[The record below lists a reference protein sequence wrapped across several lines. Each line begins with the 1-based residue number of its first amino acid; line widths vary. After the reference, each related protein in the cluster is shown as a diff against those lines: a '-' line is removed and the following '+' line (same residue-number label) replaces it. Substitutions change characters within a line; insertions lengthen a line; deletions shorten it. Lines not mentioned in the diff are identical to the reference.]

1 MTSVLDG
8 ITVLDLSHGVAG
20 PIATML
26 LADNGAAV
34 TRIES
39 PEPDPFASWPGSR
52 VWARGKRSAVLDLE
66 QLDERERLLALA
78 SRADVVVESYRPGVT
93 TRLGIDYAALSARNP
108 RLIYCSITGYGRG
121 NRHSDRPAYDALV
134 AARLGLQ
141 REQRSW
147 PGGPIDHIHGLEPP
161 VPDLEL
167 PPGCAPGS
175 PRSGPIFSYSTWPSL
190 ATAYLATTGINA
202 ALLARETTG
211 RGQLVE
217 TSLLQ
222 GAMAL
227 TMGKWMRVDNPYA
240 TGFRMWITDGRAPK
254 GHFECA
260 DGRWVHQWVP
270 NPMFVLSSA
279 DGDVLE
285 SRRGIS
291 NVRNDPDRVG
301 NDPENVLVLA
311 HYHPEMAAA
320 MKRFPSTDWVRV
332 AREYGTPLQQIRTP
346 EEALCDQA
354 LIDEGVVVDVDD
366 PELGRLR
373 HVGLVYRLHETPGR
387 VQGAAP
393 RKGQHSDSVKAEADV
408 IRTAGA
414 TDRTAG
420 AKDRTADARGGAP
433 LAAPL
438 AGVTVID
445 LGFAVAGPF
454 GTQVLADLGATVIKV
469 NALRDPWWHCTHI
482 AMGANRGKRSIGINL
497 KTAAGMAV
505 LHRLVANADVVHS
518 NMRYKAAVRLG
529 VDEESMRAV
538 NPSIIYCH
546 TRGFEDGPRSDSP
559 ANDQTGN
566 ALSGTQYEDGGMADG
581 GVPFWSLTSMGDT
594 GNGFLS
600 AIGVIQA
607 LYHRTRTGVGQRVD
621 TSIINA
627 GMLTT
632 SYAALDSDGN
642 GLSRPRLDGMQCG
655 MTALYR
661 LYETAD
667 GWLCLAAVT
676 DAHWQAL
683 VGVLGHAE
691 LSTDA
696 RFATAQ
702 SRATHDRA
710 LGAVLDSVFAA
721 KSASDWFALLDEQGV
736 PCEIS
741 DEEFGRHFFDD
752 AEMLA
757 AGRVVTYEH
766 PELGRFEHAGLQI
779 DFSDTPGRV
788 GGPPP
793 LVGQHTREIMH
804 EFGFAESEID
814 DRLGEKAVFETM
826 SVND

>member
-1 MTSVLDG
+1 MASVLEG
-8 ITVLDLSHGVAG
+8 LTVVDLSTGVAG

-39 PEPDPFASWPGSR
+39 PDPDPYASWPGSR

-66 QLDERERLLALA
+66 QADGREQLLALA
-78 SRADVVVESYRPGVT
+78 SQADVVIESFRPGVT

-121 NRHSDRPAYDALV
+121 NRHSQRPAYDALV

-202 ALLARETTG
+202 ALFAREATG

-279 DGDVLE
+279 DGDTLE

-332 AREYGTPLQQIRTP
+332 ARDYGTPLQQIRTP

-354 LIDEGVVVDVDD
+354 LIDEGVVVEVDD
-366 PELGRLR
+366 PELGPLR

-393 RKGQHSDSVKAEADV
+393 RKGQHSDEVKAEADA
-408 IRTAGA
+408 IRN
-414 TDRTAG
+414 
-420 AKDRTADARGGAP
+420 TADAINAAVAP
-433 LAAPL
+433 SRESLVSPL

-497 KTAAGMAV
+497 KTPAGMAV
-505 LHRLVANADVVHS
+505 LHRLVADADVVHS
-518 NMRYKAAVRLG
+518 NMRYKAALRLG
-529 VDEESMRAV
+529 VDEDSMRAI

-566 ALSGTQYEDGGMADG
+566 ALSGTQYEDGGMSDG

-607 LYHRTRTGVGQRVD
+607 LYHRARTGVGQRVD

-632 SYAALDSDGN
+632 SYAALDHDGN
-642 GLSRPRLDGMQCG
+642 GLPRPRLDGMQRG
-655 MTALYR
+655 ITALYR

-676 DAHWQAL
+676 DAHWHAL
-683 VGVLGHAE
+683 IGALDHAG
-691 LSTDA
+691 LSSDA
-696 RFATAQ
+696 RFATAT
-702 SRATHDRA
+702 SRAANDRA
-710 LGAVLDSVFAA
+710 LGAVLDVVFAA
-721 KSASDWFALLDEQGV
+721 KSAGDWFALLDEHGV
-736 PCEIS
+736 PCETS

-752 AEMLA
+752 DEMLA
-757 AGRVVTYEH
+757 AGRVVTYDH

-788 GGPPP
+788 WGPPP
-793 LVGQHTREIMH
+793 LVGQHTREIMR
-804 EFGFAESEID
+804 EFGFAETEID
-814 DRLGEKAVFETM
+814 DLCRDKAIFETM

>member
-1 MTSVLDG
+1 MTSVLEG

-34 TRIES
+34 TRVES

-52 VWARGKRSAVLDLE
+52 VWARGKRSAVFDLG
-66 QLDERERLLALA
+66 QADERERLLALA

-147 PGGPIDHIHGLEPP
+147 PGGPIDHSPGLDPP

-354 LIDEGVVVDVDD
+354 LIDEGVLVDVDD

-393 RKGQHSDSVKAEADV
+393 RKGQHSDAVKAEADA

-414 TDRTAG
+414 I
-420 AKDRTADARGGAP
+420 DRTADAAGDVP

-518 NMRYKAAVRLG
+518 NMRYKAALRLG

-566 ALSGTQYEDGGMADG
+566 ALSGTQYEDGGMSDG

-642 GLSRPRLDGMQCG
+642 GLPRPRLDGMQRG

-696 RFATAQ
+696 RFATAP
-702 SRATHDRA
+702 SRATNDRA

-757 AGRVVTYEH
+757 AGRVVTYDH

-788 GGPPP
+788 WGPPP
-793 LVGQHTREIMH
+793 LVGQHTREIMR

-814 DRLGEKAVFETM
+814 DLCGEKAIFETM

>member
-1 MTSVLDG
+1 MTSVLAG
-8 ITVLDLSHGVAG
+8 LNVLDLSRGVAG

-26 LADNGAAV
+26 LADNGATV
-34 TRIES
+34 TRIEA
-39 PEPDPFASWPGSR
+39 PDVDPFASWPGSR
-52 VWARGKRSAVLDLE
+52 VWARGKRSAVLDLKNST
-66 QLDERERLLALA
+66 ERAQFLALA
-78 SRADVVVESYRPGVT
+78 SRADVVVESFRPGVT
-93 TRLGIDYAALSARNP
+93 ARLAIDYDVLSARNP

-141 REQRSW
+141 LEQRSW

-161 VPDLEL
+161 VPDLEV

-211 RGQLVE
+211 RGQWVE

-227 TMGKWMRVDNPYA
+227 TMGKWMRVENPYA
-240 TGFRMWITDGRAPK
+240 TGFRMWITDSRAPK

-260 DGRWVHQWVP
+260 DGRWIQQWVP
-270 NPMFVLSSA
+270 NPMFVLSSS
-279 DGDVLE
+279 DGDTLE

-311 HYHPEMAAA
+311 HYYPEMAAA
-320 MKRFPSTDWVRV
+320 MKRFPSTEWVRV
-332 AREYGTPLQQIRTP
+332 ARDYGTPLQQIRTP

-366 PELGRLR
+366 PDLGRVR
-373 HVGLVYRLHETPGR
+373 QVGLVYRLHETPGR

-393 RKGQHSDSVKAEADV
+393 RKGQHSDTVKSEAAA
-408 IRTAGA
+408 IE
-414 TDRTAG
+414 G
-420 AKDRTADARGGAP
+420 AKATMPLASAHTAP
-433 LAAPL
+433 HAAPL
-438 AGVTVID
+438 AGVIVID

-454 GTQVLADLGATVIKV
+454 GTQVLGDLGATVIKV

-505 LHRLVANADVVHS
+505 LHRLVERADVVHS
-518 NMRYKAAVRLG
+518 NMRYKAALRLG
-529 VDEESMRAV
+529 VDEVSMRAI
-538 NPSIIYCH
+538 NPALIYCH

-566 ALSGTQYEDGGMADG
+566 ALSGTQYEDGGMSDG

-607 LYHRTRTGVGQRVD
+607 LYHRRRTGIGQRVD

-632 SYAALDSDGN
+632 SYAALDADGN
-642 GLSRPRLDGMQCG
+642 GLPRPRLDGMQRG
-655 MTALYR
+655 ISALYR

-676 DAHWQAL
+676 EAHWHAL
-683 VGVLGHAE
+683 VGALGHAE
-691 LSTDA
+691 LSSDA
-696 RFATAQ
+696 RFATPQ
-702 SRATHDRA
+702 SRSANDPA
-710 LGAVLDSVFAA
+710 LIAALDGVFAA
-721 KSASDWFALLDEQGV
+721 KSASDWFSLLDEHGV

-741 DEEFGRHFFDD
+741 DEEFADHFFDD
-752 AEMLA
+752 AEMIA
-757 AGRVVTYEH
+757 ARRVVTYDH
-766 PELGRFEHAGLQI
+766 PELGRFDHAGLQI

-788 GGPPP
+788 WGPPP
-793 LVGQHTREIMH
+793 LVGQHTREIMR
-804 EFGFAESEID
+804 EFGFADDDID
-814 DRLGEKAVFETM
+814 ALCAEKAVFETM

>member
-1 MTSVLDG
+1 
-8 ITVLDLSHGVAG
+8 
-20 PIATML
+20 
-26 LADNGAAV
+26 
-34 TRIES
+34 
-39 PEPDPFASWPGSR
+39 
-52 VWARGKRSAVLDLE
+52 
-66 QLDERERLLALA
+66 
-78 SRADVVVESYRPGVT
+78 
-93 TRLGIDYAALSARNP
+93 
-108 RLIYCSITGYGRG
+108 
-121 NRHSDRPAYDALV
+121 
-134 AARLGLQ
+134 
-141 REQRSW
+141 
-147 PGGPIDHIHGLEPP
+147 
-161 VPDLEL
+161 
-167 PPGCAPGS
+167 
-175 PRSGPIFSYSTWPSL
+175 
-190 ATAYLATTGINA
+190 
-202 ALLARETTG
+202 
-211 RGQLVE
+211 
-217 TSLLQ
+217 
-222 GAMAL
+222 
-227 TMGKWMRVDNPYA
+227 
-240 TGFRMWITDGRAPK
+240 MWITDGRAPK

-279 DGDVLE
+279 DGDTLA

-332 AREYGTPLQQIRTP
+332 ARDYGTPLQQIRTP

-354 LIDEGVVVDVDD
+354 LIDEGVVVEVDD
-366 PELGRLR
+366 PELGPLR

-393 RKGQHSDSVKAEADV
+393 RKGQHSDVVKAEADS
-408 IRTAGA
+408 IRHAGTAAVVVPG
-414 TDRTAG
+414 
-420 AKDRTADARGGAP
+420 DAQ
-433 LAAPL
+433 LDAPL
-438 AGVTVID
+438 AGIKVID

-482 AMGANRGKRSIGINL
+482 AMGTNRGKRSIGINL

-505 LHRLVANADVVHS
+505 LHRLVADADVVHS
-518 NMRYKAAVRLG
+518 NMRYNAALRLG
-529 VDEESMRAV
+529 VDEDSMRAV

-566 ALSGTQYEDGGMADG
+566 ALSGTQYEDGGMSDG

-594 GNGFLS
+594 GNGLLS

-607 LYHRTRTGVGQRVD
+607 LYHRARTGVGQRVD

-627 GMLTT
+627 GMLST
-632 SYAALDSDGN
+632 SYAALDRDGN
-642 GLSRPRLDGMQCG
+642 GLPRPQLDGMQRG
-655 MTALYR
+655 ITALYR

-676 DAHWQAL
+676 DEHWHAL
-683 VGVLGHAE
+683 IGALGHAG

-696 RFATAQ
+696 RFATAT
-702 SRATHDRA
+702 SRTANDRA
-710 LGAVLDSVFAA
+710 LGAVLDTVFAG
-721 KSASDWFALLDEQGV
+721 KSAGDWFALLDEHGV
-736 PCEIS
+736 PCEVS

-757 AGRVVTYEH
+757 AGRVVTYDH

-788 GGPPP
+788 WGPPP
-793 LVGQHTREIMH
+793 LVGQHTREIMR
-804 EFGFAESEID
+804 EFGFGEAEID
-814 DRLGEKAVFETM
+814 DLCRDKAIFETM

>member
-1 MTSVLDG
+1 MTSVLEG

-66 QLDERERLLALA
+66 QVDERERLLALA
-78 SRADVVVESYRPGVT
+78 SRADVIVESFRPGVT

-202 ALLARETTG
+202 ALLAREATG

-279 DGDVLE
+279 DGDTLE

-332 AREYGTPLQQIRTP
+332 ARDYGTPLQQIRTP

-366 PELGRLR
+366 PELGPLR

-393 RKGQHSDSVKAEADV
+393 RKGQHSDAVKAEADA
-408 IRTAGA
+408 IRKAGA
-414 TDRTAG
+414 VESTVGAIESTATG
-420 AKDRTADARGGAP
+420 NGQ

-505 LHRLVANADVVHS
+505 LHRLVAHADVVHS
-518 NMRYKAAVRLG
+518 NMRYKAALRLG
-529 VDEESMRAV
+529 VDEESMRAI

-566 ALSGTQYEDGGMADG
+566 ALSGTQYEDGGMSDG

-607 LYHRTRTGVGQRVD
+607 LYHRARTGVGQRVD

-642 GLSRPRLDGMQCG
+642 GLPRPRLDGMQRG

-676 DAHWQAL
+676 DVHWQAL
-683 VGVLGHAE
+683 IGALGHAE

-702 SRATHDRA
+702 SRASNDRA
-710 LGAVLDSVFAA
+710 LGAVLDAVFAA
-721 KSASDWFALLDEQGV
+721 KSASDWFALLDEHGV

-752 AEMLA
+752 VEMLA
-757 AGRVVTYEH
+757 AGRVVTYDH

-779 DFSDTPGRV
+779 DFSHTPGRV
-788 GGPPP
+788 WGPPP

-804 EFGFAESEID
+804 EFGFAEAEID
-814 DRLGEKAVFETM
+814 DLCREKAVFETM

>member
-1 MTSVLDG
+1 MTSVLEG
-8 ITVLDLSHGVAG
+8 INVLDLSWGVAG

-26 LADNGAAV
+26 LADNGATV
-34 TRIES
+34 TRIEAPGS
-39 PEPDPFASWPGSR
+39 DPFASWPGSR
-52 VWARGKRSAVLDLE
+52 VWARGKRSAVLDLK
-66 QLDERERLLALA
+66 DATERTEFLALA
-78 SRADVVVESYRPGVT
+78 SKADVVVESFRPGVT
-93 TRLGIDYAALSARNP
+93 TRLGVDYDTLSARNP

-121 NRHSDRPAYDALV
+121 NRHSDRPAYDARV

-141 REQRSW
+141 LEQRSW
-147 PGGPIDHIHGLEPP
+147 PGGPIDHIHGIVPP
-161 VPDLEL
+161 VPDLEV

-175 PRSGPIFSYSTWPSL
+175 PRSGPIFTYSTWPSL

-202 ALLARETTG
+202 ALLAREITG

-227 TMGKWMRVDNPYA
+227 TMGKWMRVENPYA

-260 DGRWVHQWVP
+260 DGRWIQQWVP

-311 HYHPEMAAA
+311 HYYPEMAAA
-320 MKRFPSTDWVRV
+320 MKRFPSTEWVRV
-332 AREYGTPLQQIRTP
+332 ARDYGTPLQQIRTP

-366 PELGRLR
+366 PDLGRLR

-387 VQGAAP
+387 VQGPAP
-393 RKGQHSDSVKAEADV
+393 RKGQHGDAVKSEAAA
-408 IRTAGA
+408 IAGTAPA
-414 TDRTAG
+414 IMAL
-420 AKDRTADARGGAP
+420 ASAHVAP
-433 LAAPL
+433 HAAPL

-454 GTQVLADLGATVIKV
+454 GTQVLGDLGATVIKV

-505 LHRLVANADVVHS
+505 LHRLVERADVVHS
-518 NMRYKAAVRLG
+518 NMRYKAALRLG
-529 VDEESMRAV
+529 VDEESMRAI
-538 NPSIIYCH
+538 NPALIYCH

-566 ALSGTQYEDGGMADG
+566 ALSGTQYEDGGMSDG

-607 LYHRTRTGVGQRVD
+607 LYHRRRTGIGQRVD

-632 SYAALDSDGN
+632 SYAALDAAGN
-642 GLSRPRLDGMQCG
+642 GLARPRLDGMQRG
-655 MTALYR
+655 ISALYR

-676 DAHWQAL
+676 EAHWHAL
-683 VGVLGHAE
+683 VGALGHAE
-691 LSTDA
+691 LASDA
-696 RFATAQ
+696 RFATAE
-702 SRATHDRA
+702 SRSANDGA
-710 LGAVLDSVFAA
+710 LIAVLDAVFTA
-721 KSASDWFALLDEQGV
+721 KSASDWFALLDEHGV

-741 DEEFGRHFFDD
+741 DGEFADHFFDD
-752 AEMLA
+752 AEMIA
-757 AGRVVTYEH
+757 AGRVVSYDH
-766 PELGRFEHAGLQI
+766 PEVGRFDHAGLQI

-788 GGPPP
+788 WGPPP
-793 LVGQHTREIMH
+793 LVGQHTREIMR
-804 EFGFAESEID
+804 EFSFTDDEID
-814 DRLGEKAVFETM
+814 ALCAEKAVFETM

>member
-1 MTSVLDG
+1 MTSVLEG
-8 ITVLDLSHGVAG
+8 ISVLDLSHGVAG

-39 PEPDPFASWPGSR
+39 PEPDPFATWPGSR

-66 QLDERERLLALA
+66 QSTDHEQFLALA
-78 SRADVVVESYRPGVT
+78 SRADVVVESFRPGVT

-190 ATAYLATTGINA
+190 ATAYLANTGINA
-202 ALLARETTG
+202 ALLARESTG

-227 TMGKWMRVDNPYA
+227 TMGKWMRVENPYA
-240 TGFRMWITDGRAPK
+240 TGFRMWITDRRAPK
-254 GHFECA
+254 GHFECS
-260 DGRWVHQWVP
+260 DGRWIQQWVP

-279 DGDVLE
+279 DGDTLE

-373 HVGLVYRLHETPGR
+373 HVGIVYRLHETPGR

-393 RKGQHSDSVKAEADV
+393 RKGQHTDVVKCRGRRDPRCRWHRRHPGRHRAQRDRHRAGRSPRRRDGDRPRLRGGRPV
-408 IRTAGA
+408 RHTGARRPRRHRHQGQRAGA
-414 TDRTAG
+414 TRGGMPLTSRTAPTAASAASASTSRRRGRHGSVAPARRPRRRG
-420 AKDRTADARGGAP
+420 A
-433 LAAPL
+433 LEHAATRRRC
-438 AGVTVID
+438 ASASTRSRC
-445 LGFAVAGPF
+445 A
-454 GTQVLADLGATVIKV
+454 
-469 NALRDPWWHCTHI
+469 
-482 AMGANRGKRSIGINL
+482 RSIPRHHLLPHPRI
-497 KTAAGMAV
+497 
-505 LHRLVANADVVHS
+505 R
-518 NMRYKAAVRLG
+518 R
-529 VDEESMRAV
+529 
-538 NPSIIYCH
+538 
-546 TRGFEDGPRSDSP
+546 GPRSDSARQRSDRHARSP
-559 ANDQTGN
+559 ASRVRRRRHVAT
-566 ALSGTQYEDGGMADG
+566 AEM
-581 GVPFWSLTSMGDT
+581 PFWSLTSTRRHRQRLPLGDRRDP
-594 GNGFLS
+594 GALS
-600 AIGVIQA
+600 PAAHGESGRRST
-607 LYHRTRTGVGQRVD
+607 LRSSMPGCLRRRTAAVD
-621 TSIINA
+621 
-627 GMLTT
+627 G
-632 SYAALDSDGN
+632 DG
-642 GLSRPRLDGMQCG
+642 
-655 MTALYR
+655 TALPR
-661 LYETAD
+661 PHLDRMQLGLLRGTGSTRRRTD
-667 GWLCLAAVT
+667 GCA
-676 DAHWQAL
+676 
-683 VGVLGHAE
+683 
-691 LSTDA
+691 
-696 RFATAQ
+696 
-702 SRATHDRA
+702 SRR
-710 LGAVLDSVFAA
+710 
-721 KSASDWFALLDEQGV
+721 
-736 PCEIS
+736 
-741 DEEFGRHFFDD
+741 
-752 AEMLA
+752 
-757 AGRVVTYEH
+757 
-766 PELGRFEHAGLQI
+766 
-779 DFSDTPGRV
+779 
-788 GGPPP
+788 
-793 LVGQHTREIMH
+793 
-804 EFGFAESEID
+804 
-814 DRLGEKAVFETM
+814 
-826 SVND
+826 